1 MNSQYRKIIYKTREA
16 RNNYNM
22 NKTSENWKIYTK
34 WRNNKTKTKRESIS
48 VYFQE
53 RCGGGPKSKDFWPT
67 IKPFLSQKSTTKNDS
82 NIILKEGDSLIA
94 DQKQV
99 CEKMNTF
106 YVNIA
111 QNIGIENDTPVNDKH
126 PSIEKIKENA
136 NVSNFDF
143 QPVTESQVRK
153 CIKRLDS
160 KKATG
165 VDAIPPKIVKA
176 AAPVISRHIA
186 SMANEMQA
194 KEAFPTQLKSAQ
206 VTPIYK
212 KDDPFTEKNY
222 RPVSIL
228 PTLSKIYERLLS
240 EQLTEHFNSIFHD
253 FLSAFRAS
261 YGCQTTLLR
270 LVEDWKQALDNN
282 MYVGAILMDLS
293 KAFDCIPHD
302 LLLAKLQAYGVS
314 KHSCN
319 LLASYLSNRHQRVK
333 LGDHVS
339 SWMKII
345 KGVPQGSILGP
356 LIFNIF
362 INDIFYFLKKC
373 SMYNYAD
380 DNTVSYA
387 HKQLT
392 VLKAVVESETEIT
405 LNWFDDNQMQANPGK
420 FQAIVGGKK
429 TFSEL
434 KSFSVADNTIPCEET
449 VKLLGV
455 ELDYQLNFNEQVS
468 RICQKVA
475 RQLNVLQRISKFLS
489 EETRLLVF
497 KSFIRSNFNYCPIIW
512 HFCSKV
518 NTEKLEKLQYRGL
531 KIVYNCYES
540 SYEEL
545 LTRANLPTLH
555 LGRLRTIALE
565 TYKCINNS
573 APKYIRDLV
582 NLKQSSYSFRY
593 ENTLQIPT
601 VRTVAY
607 GQKSFRFEAARVWN
621 SLPNEL
627 RKVSAFK
634 DFERLIRTWTG
645 PKCNCAVCHS

>member
-1 MNSQYRKIIYKTREA
+1 M
-16 RNNYNM
+16 
-22 NKTSENWKIYTK
+22 
-34 WRNNKTKTKRESIS
+34 
-48 VYFQE
+48 
-53 RCGGGPKSKDFWPT
+53 
-67 IKPFLSQKSTTKNDS
+67 S
-82 NIILKEGDSLIA
+82 NCYLY
-94 DQKQV
+94 Q
-99 CEKMNTF
+99 TF
-106 YVNIA
+106 YFKY
-111 QNIGIENDTPVNDKH
+111 T
-126 PSIEKIKENA
+126 
-136 NVSNFDF
+136 
-143 QPVTESQVRK
+143 
-153 CIKRLDS
+153 
-160 KKATG
+160 
-165 VDAIPPKIVKA
+165 
-176 AAPVISRHIA
+176 
-186 SMANEMQA
+186 
-194 KEAFPTQLKSAQ
+194 
-206 VTPIYK
+206 IYK

-573 APKYIRDLV
+573 APKYVRDLV